1 MSVYPTPNFFNFQ
14 FGFDELVQKSTTVK
28 RLSSISLYLYLDFVS
43 FFPCLF
49 DPSLPICFFYLF
61 EITFFVIFHKFS
73 DNLN

>member
-14 FGFDELVQKSTTVK
+14 FGFDELVHKSTTVK
-28 RLSSISLYLYLDFVS
+28 RLSSISLYLDFVS
-43 FFPCLF
+43 FFFLSF

-73 DNLN
+73 DNFN